1 MSTAQISSFVISACS
16 ISATYVGGARR
27 LRFSLSAE

>member
-1 MSTAQISSFVISACS
+1 MSTAMISSFVISAGS

-27 LRFSLSAE
+27 WLWFP